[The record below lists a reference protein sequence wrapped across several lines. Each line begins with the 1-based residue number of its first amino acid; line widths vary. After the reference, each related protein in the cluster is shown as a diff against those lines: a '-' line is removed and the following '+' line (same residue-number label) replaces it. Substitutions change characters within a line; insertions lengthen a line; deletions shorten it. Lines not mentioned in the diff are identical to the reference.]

1 MARRPRLIV
10 PDIPL
15 HIIQRGNNR
24 GNCFF
29 SDSDYMAYLS
39 MLRESAGVAG
49 CKVHAYVLMT
59 NHVHLLVTPAS
70 GQSAGKLMKYLG
82 ERYVQYINRRYG
94 RAGTL
99 WQGRY
104 RSCLVQDEEYF
115 MVCQRYIDLNPVRAA
130 MVSNPGLYRWS
141 SHRHY
146 AFGDYN
152 PFVTPHEVT
161 LGLGLNSTSRQ
172 MAYRELCKQALP
184 PKAIAELRDATN
196 CNFTFGNERF
206 AEQISALLGRPAFR
220 RQGGLPVEC

>member
-1 MARRPRLIV
+1 
-10 PDIPL
+10 
-15 HIIQRGNNR
+15 
-24 GNCFF
+24 
-29 SDSDYMAYLS
+29 MAYLS
-39 MLRESAGVAG
+39 MLKESAGVAA

-70 GQSAGKLMKYLG
+70 EQSAGKLMKCLG
-82 ERYVQYINRRYG
+82 ERYVQYVNRQYG

-146 AFGDYN
+146 AYGEHD
-152 PFVTPHEVT
+152 PIVTPHEVAIE
-161 LGLGLNSTSRQ
+161 LGQNKTSRQ
-172 MAYRELCKQALP
+172 LAYRELCNQALP
-184 PKAIAELRDATN
+184 PRTIAQLRDATN
-196 CNFTFGNERF
+196 CNFTFGSERF

-220 RQGGLPVEC
+220 RQGGSAFEY